1 MLPLVGLIGGRM
13 VRERVAENVYVF
25 TSESYAQVN
34 AGAVVGSDWSVL
46 IDTLAFPEETK
57 EIRDFLHNRLESQVR
72 YVINTHH
79 HADHSLGT
87 CWFPDALV
95 IGHAECHRLLDTRG
109 RARLADAKLQ
119 NRDLADVHIVLPD
132 ITFEE
137 GGISIRVDKRTLRLI
152 HLPGHSTDGI
162 GVLVEEDRVLFS
174 GDVMMPVP
182 YIVDGDCDVM
192 NETMRAIPHLK
203 LENLIQGHGEVIL
216 RGEIAGAVKSNLDY
230 LSTLQRHAR
239 KASRRREPQ
248 EYLESIDVES
258 CGKSR
263 ILLNG
268 LAEELHTRNLLALY
282 KRTYATE

>member
-1 MLPLVGLIGGRM
+1 M

-34 AGAVVGSDWSVL
+34 AGAVIGSDWSVL

-57 EIRDFLHNRLESQVR
+57 EIRDFIQNRLGSQVR

-79 HADHSLGT
+79 HADHSQGT

-95 IGHAECHRLLDTRG
+95 IGHAECRRLLNTRG
-109 RARLADAKLQ
+109 RNRLAEAKLQ
-119 NRDLADVHIVLPD
+119 NRDLADVSIVLPD
-132 ITFEE
+132 IIFEE
-137 GGISIRVDKRTLRLI
+137 GGVSIRVGKRTLRMI
-152 HLPGHSTDGI
+152 YLPGHSSDGI

-182 YIVDGDCDVM
+182 YIVDGDYEVM
-192 NETMRAIPHLK
+192 SETLRTIPPLK

-216 RGEIAGAVKSNLDY
+216 RGEIAGSVKSNINY
-230 LSTLQRHAR
+230 LAALQRHAR
-239 KASRRREPQ
+239 KASRRRDPQ
-248 EYLESIDVES
+248 AYLESIDIES

-268 LAEELHTRNLLALY
+268 LAEELHIRNMLALY
-282 KRTYATE
+282 KKVYGTE

>member
-119 NRDLADVHIVLPD
+119 NRDLADVNIVLPD

-216 RGEIAGAVKSNLDY
+216 RGEIAGAVKNNLDY
-230 LSTLQRHAR
+230 LSAIQRHAR